1 MTTQPRK
8 ATQIDAVWC
17 TKQEAAELLRVHPA
31 TIDRYCVRGLLTRH
45 STPGGRTRLKREDV
59 LALIQVREDS
69 AAS

>member
-1 MTTQPRK
+1 MSTQPRK

-45 STPGGRTRLKREDV
+45 STPGGRTRLRRDQVLSLIQRRED
-59 LALIQVREDS
+59 ES
-69 AAS
+69 A